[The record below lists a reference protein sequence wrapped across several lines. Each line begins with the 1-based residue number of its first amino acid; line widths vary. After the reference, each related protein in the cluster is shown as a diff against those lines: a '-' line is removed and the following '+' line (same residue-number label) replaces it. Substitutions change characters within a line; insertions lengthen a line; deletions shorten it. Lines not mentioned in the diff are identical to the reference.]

1 MKNKNVLITGAE
13 GFIGSHL
20 CEVLVKTGANVKALV
35 LYNSYSDIG
44 WLNDLNKKSLDSI
57 EIIFGDI
64 RDQNLM
70 IDITKRIDTIFHLA
84 ALIAIPYS
92 YKAPK
97 SYIDTN
103 VLGTLNVLQASNINS
118 VKRLISTSTSEVYGS
133 AIYTP
138 IDEDHKL
145 QAQSPY
151 SASKIAAD
159 HLLESFVKSFN
170 TPAVI
175 LRPFNTYGPRQS
187 ERAVI
192 PTIIR
197 QVLDNNCKVI
207 KTGDL
212 SPKRDFNYV
221 LDTVDA
227 FIKLAELSSNDIV
240 FGSSYN
246 AGSGKA
252 ISIEKTLQ
260 LIKKITNSDKK
271 VIQDKNRLRPK
282 KSEVNHLIASST
294 KIHKSTNWL
303 PKTNIEVGLEK
314 TISWWEKRFKEK
326 KINNPSKYYI

>member
-170 TPAVI
+170 PPAVI